1 MRIYHDN
8 TNQLIIC
15 YRLVH
20 TEQMIQSFPVPRT
33 LAQQWHIPEKELFLT
48 TGQNAETFFPP
59 ALFDMGK
66 FLSCYNNPDRHTG
79 QKTEAE
85 NIIRETRPLPPALYI
100 LTRRKKFAFITVS
113 ENFSSIILRF
123 QRMSFCFCC
132 QKRISSTVCGDFI

>member
-100 LTRRKKFAFITVS
+100 LTNQIAVNGADKWYIAVVILGKDFLWNRTVRNHRNVS
-113 ENFSSIILRF
+113 
-123 QRMSFCFCC
+123 
-132 QKRISSTVCGDFI
+132 